1 MTLPTVVGAGGG
13 GFLMNALSATIVE
26 PASRNKTTNT
36 LMNNHFQPL
45 RGRAG
50 GNDDGGGGVHAFDDE
65 RNGAAV
71 CALCAGGSGEER
83 TGLLL
88 AGVAGEPTSR
98 AGKAVN

>member
-1 MTLPTVVGAGGG
+1 
-13 GFLMNALSATIVE
+13 MNALSATIVE
-26 PASRNKTTNT
+26 PASRNKITNA

-50 GNDDGGGGVHAFDDE
+50 GNDDRGGGVHAFDDE

-71 CALCAGGSGEER
+71 CALCTEGSGAEKI
-83 TGLLL
+83 GVLL